1 MIRLEKET
9 WVVVADGEKALFLRN
24 DGGAVD
30 PRLSVMRVESQENP
44 RQGEQ
49 VSDRPG
55 RRADVGV
62 GQRSA
67 MEEADWHQLAKDRFA
82 ADLSDILGRMVRRGR
97 IGRLV
102 LVAPPRSLGEL
113 REQMDDA
120 VLKTV
125 VAEIPKT
132 LTRHT
137 LPELQKIVITDL
149 EAL

>member
-9 WVVVADGEKALFLRN
+9 WVVVADGEKALFLCN
-24 DGGAVD
+24 DGGAAA
-30 PRLSVMRVESQENP
+30 PRLSVKRVESQDNP

-82 ADLSDILGRMVRRGR
+82 ADLSDILGRMVQRGR
-97 IGRLV
+97 IERLV
-102 LVAPPRSLGEL
+102 IVAPPRSLGEL
-113 REQMDDA
+113 REQLDDA

-125 VAEIPKT
+125 IAEIPKT

-137 LPELQKIVITDL
+137 LPDLQKIVITDL
-149 EAL
+149 EAM